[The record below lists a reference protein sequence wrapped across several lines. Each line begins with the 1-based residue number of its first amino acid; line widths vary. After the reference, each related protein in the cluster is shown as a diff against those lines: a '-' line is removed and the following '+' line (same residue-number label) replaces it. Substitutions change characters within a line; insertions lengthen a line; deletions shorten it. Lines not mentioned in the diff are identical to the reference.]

1 MTSYRVFI
9 AAEVIAT
16 LRKCAKK
23 EQQIITR
30 LFDELAQ
37 EPFRPGDYA
46 EQDEIGR
53 PIQVIITGSSA
64 VCFWAD
70 HAVKEVKIVDLK
82 SAGR

>member
-1 MTSYRVFI
+1 MIPYRVFI

-16 LRKCAKK
+16 LRTYRRR
-23 EQQIITR
+23 EQQAITR

-37 EPFRPGDYA
+37 DPFRPGDYA

-53 PIQVIITGSSA
+53 PMQVVITGSSA
-64 VCFWAD
+64 VCFWTD

-82 SAGR
+82 SAG

>member
-1 MTSYRVFI
+1 MTPYRVFI

-16 LRKCAKK
+16 LRKCGKR

-37 EPFRPGDYA
+37 GLFRPGDYA

-53 PIQVIITGSSA
+53 LT
-64 VCFWAD
+64 
-70 HAVKEVKIVDLK
+70 LK
-82 SAGR
+82 TTI